1 MERRKQEVLLSDKNA
16 GYILLVPLQEE
27 QGVLDVR
34 EESSNFT
41 ILAAGV
47 DKARGKLITRILKYL
62 ILDFP
67 KNEKTMAIKGSILH
81 SHFYKNYN
89 D

>member
-1 MERRKQEVLLSDKNA
+1 M
-16 GYILLVPLQEE
+16 PLQEE

-67 KNEKTMAIKGSILH
+67 ENEKK
-81 SHFYKNYN
+81 YVYRKNDWVTWKATQLTYFG
-89 D
+89 

>member
-34 EESSNFT
+34 QESSNFT

-67 KNEKTMAIKGSILH
+67 QKKYSYKSLGSPLSLTKSITI
-81 SHFYKNYN
+81 